1 MYNPKK
7 IQREREELLKDDLV
21 VILPKIRSVYN
32 VGSVFRT
39 GDCVAVNKIFITG
52 WTATP
57 ENPKMKKVALG
68 ADESVPWEY
77 AKSDWRL
84 VDKLKKQGYQIIG
97 LEYTDKSIDIR
108 KIRGNLKYPVA
119 LILGNEVSGI
129 PDYLL
134 KRCDIVTHLPMYG
147 IKESLN
153 VASAFAIAIY
163 YLRLFKN

>member
-1 MYNPKK
+1 MYHEAEAKK
-7 IQREREELLKDDLV
+7 NRQNLLKDELV
-21 VILPKIRSVYN
+21 VILPQIRSVYN

-84 VDKLKKQGYQIIG
+84 VDKLKKQGYQIVG
-97 LEYTDKSIDIR
+97 LEYTDKSLDIR
-108 KIRGNLKYPVA
+108 KIKGELKFPVA
-119 LILGNEVSGI
+119 LILGNEITGI

-163 YLRLFKN
+163 YLRLFK

>member
-1 MYNPKK
+1 MLAKNKMK
-7 IQREREELLKDDLV
+7 ENRASLLKDDLV
-21 VILPKIRSVYN
+21 VILPQIRSVYN

-39 GDCVAVNKIFITG
+39 SDCVAVNKIYITG

-57 ENPKMKKVALG
+57 ANPKMKKVALG

-77 AKSDWRL
+77 VKSDWRL
-84 VDKLKKQGYQIIG
+84 VDKLKKQGYQIIA
-97 LEYTDKSIDIR
+97 LEYNQSSIDIR
-108 KIRGNLKYPVA
+108 EIKAKLKFPVA
-119 LILGNEVSGI
+119 LILGNEVSGV

-134 KRCDIVTHLPMYG
+134 KRCDLVTHLPMYG

-163 YLRLFKN
+163 YLRLFR

>member
-7 IQREREELLKDDLV
+7 AKKEREELLKDDLV
-21 VILPKIRSVYN
+21 VLLPKIRSVYN

-39 GDCVAVNKIFITG
+39 GDCAAINKIYISG

-84 VDKLKKQGYQIIG
+84 VDKLKKQGYQIVG
-97 LEYTDKSIDIR
+97 LEYTEKSVDIR
-108 KIRGNLKYPVA
+108 KIKGKLKYPVA
-119 LILGNEVSGI
+119 LILGNEVTGI

-163 YLRLFKN
+163 YLRLFK